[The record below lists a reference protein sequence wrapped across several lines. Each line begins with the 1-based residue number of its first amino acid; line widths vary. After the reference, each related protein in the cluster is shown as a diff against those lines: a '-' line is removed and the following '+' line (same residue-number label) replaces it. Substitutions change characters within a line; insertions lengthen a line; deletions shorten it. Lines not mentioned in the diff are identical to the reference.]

1 MSNEIRVTVNGEQ
14 RGFGPGTTL
23 LGVVKALDLAPERV
37 AVEYNRA
44 IVKRELW
51 DATVLEAGAEIEIVM
66 FVGGG

>member
-1 MSNEIRVTVNGEQ
+1 LTNEFRVTVNGEQ
-14 RGFGPGTTL
+14 RSFEAGTTL
-23 LGVVKALDLAPERV
+23 LGVVRALELAPERV

-51 DATVLEAGAEIEIVM
+51 DTTELEPDAAIEIVM